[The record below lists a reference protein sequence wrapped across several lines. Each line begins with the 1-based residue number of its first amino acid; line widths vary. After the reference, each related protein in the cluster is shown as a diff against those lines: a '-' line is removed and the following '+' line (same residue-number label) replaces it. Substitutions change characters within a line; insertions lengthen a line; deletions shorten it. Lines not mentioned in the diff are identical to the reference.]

1 MVSGFISFEIE
12 SKQDQVVKLEYSE
25 DFRND
30 EMFYDTVLAGSVGEQ
45 IEDFLIP
52 GGLGAPEK
60 AIQTDIIKFNE
71 GINTFKNQ
79 FTYHSFRY
87 VYMTGCNQEQL
98 NYI

>member
-1 MVSGFISFEIE
+1 MIICTSFEIE

-79 FTYHSFRY
+79 FFC
-87 VYMTGCNQEQL
+87 V
-98 NYI
+98 